1 MDWASYTDCLN
12 FCPHASNLIF
22 NHPDPDDGANCKM
35 SKLIPMD
42 EAASILGMTE
52 DEVAELRS
60 NNEIFGYRDGAT
72 WKFKMSELERVAD
85 ERGITLSAGAS
96 AIDSVK
102 GKIDEA
108 VSELG
113 LALEESDDNLMLQEP
128 DSVEYMEDSS
138 VELFSSPLGESANDA
153 ASDSDSSLKIDDLK
167 LLDEDDDDSL
177 KLGSSSA
184 ILKDDSDQLSASVPG
199 GKPNDSIDLSSSS
212 IFDDDEAL
220 SFGSSSLKLAG
231 DAEKGSDASDL
242 LDDEPVGGG
251 SGSGT
256 GKDLGAAGGDDLLLM
271 DDDDD
276 LSLEDSVSFEDSAD
290 LSSDFVASSGDV
302 ALDDSDSNVELKLE
316 SNESSINLAISE
328 SGISLSSDE
337 PLELGGSD
345 IDALQLDD
353 DDDDV
358 IMVEEMSSP
367 DDPTVMQEDDFNLT
381 PLEESAAAAD
391 STSQVIAMEDSGVF
405 ADEGAATI
413 LGSGELDADVVDDAG
428 FGDGFGDDSLGS
440 EDGLYEDAALAGAG
454 VATAA
459 PDITYSKW
467 QLASLGLV
475 ATMLLAGSLV
485 AYDLARNMWMPENQT
500 VGRGVLK
507 FFLGLVNMD

>member
-1 MDWASYTDCLN
+1 M
-12 FCPHASNLIF
+12 SN
-22 NHPDPDDGANCKM
+22 
-35 SKLIPMD
+35 LIPMD

-60 NNEIFGYRDGAT
+60 GNEIFGYRDGST

-85 ERGITLSAGAS
+85 ERGITLNVGGA

-102 GKIDEA
+102 GKIDDA

-113 LALEESDDNLMLQEP
+113 LELEESSDDLVLQEP

-138 VELFSSPLGESANDA
+138 VELFASPLGESA
-153 ASDSDSSLKIDDLK
+153 SDSMSVSDSSLKIDDLK

-177 KLGSSSA
+177 KLGVSSA
-184 ILKDDSDQLSASVPG
+184 ILQSDSDKPAAAPAASA
-199 GKPNDSIDLSSSS
+199 GKAKDSIDLSSSS
-212 IFDDDEAL
+212 IFDSDEAL

-231 DAEKGSDASDL
+231 DADKGSDASDL
-242 LDDEPVGGG
+242 LDDEPVGGD

-256 GKDLGAAGGDDLLLM
+256 GKDIGDAAGDDLLIE
-271 DDDDD
+271 DDDE
-276 LSLEDSVSFEDSAD
+276 LMLEDSVSFEDSAD
-290 LSSDFVASSGDV
+290 LSSDFVSGGDDL
-302 ALDDSDSNVELKLE
+302 ALDDSDSDIDLKLE
-316 SNESSINLAISE
+316 TSESSINLAISE
-328 SGISLSSDE
+328 SGIALSSDE

-358 IMVEEMSSP
+358 IMVEEMADE
-367 DDPTVMQEDDFNLT
+367 DDPTLMQEDDFNLT
-381 PLEESAAAAD
+381 PLEESAASD
-391 STSQVIAMEDSGVF
+391 STSQVIAMEDSGIF
-405 ADEGAATI
+405 ADESAATVM
-413 LGSGELDADVVDDAG
+413 GDGDFETDVVEDAG
-428 FGDGFGDDSLGS
+428 FGDGFGDDGLGG
-440 EDGLYEDAALAGAG
+440 EDGLYDDAALAGAG
-454 VATAA
+454 VAAAAA
-459 PDITYSKW
+459 PEIVYSKW
-467 QLASLGLV
+467 QLISLGLV
-475 ATMLLAGSLV
+475 SSLLLAGSLV

>member
-1 MDWASYTDCLN
+1 
-12 FCPHASNLIF
+12 
-22 NHPDPDDGANCKM
+22 M

-52 DEVAELRS
+52 DQVAELRS
-60 NNEIFGYRDGAT
+60 GNEIFGYRDGAT

-85 ERGITLSAGAS
+85 DLGISLNVGGS

-102 GKIDEA
+102 GKIDDA

-113 LALEESDDNLMLQEP
+113 LSLEESDDDLILQEP

-138 VELFSSPLGESANDA
+138 IELFSSPLGDSG
-153 ASDSDSSLKIDDLK
+153 SDSMSISDSSVKIDDLK

-177 KLGSSSA
+177 KLGDGSA
-184 ILKDDSDQLSASVPG
+184 ILKGGSDKSKSANQGSKADDSI
-199 GKPNDSIDLSSSS
+199 NLSSSS

-220 SFGSSSLKLAG
+220 SFGSSSLKLGG
-231 DAEKGSDASDL
+231 DADADASDL
-242 LDDEPVGGG
+242 LDDEPVGGDG
-251 SGSGT
+251 GSGT
-256 GKDLGAAGGDDLLLM
+256 GKDIGNAGGDDLLLE
-271 DDDDD
+271 DDDGDE
-276 LSLEDSVSFEDSAD
+276 LSLQDSVSFEDSAD
-290 LSSDFVASSGDV
+290 LSSDFVSGGDIS
-302 ALDDSDSNVELKLE
+302 LDDSDSDIDLKLE
-316 SNESSINLAISE
+316 ASGSSINLAISE

-358 IMVEEMSSP
+358 IMVEEMASE
-367 DDPTVMQEDDFNLT
+367 DDPTLMQEDDFNLT
-381 PLEESAAAAD
+381 PLEEGAGAAD
-391 STSQVIAMEDSGVF
+391 STSQVIAMEDSAVF
-405 ADEGAATI
+405 ADEGAATV
-413 LGSGELDADVVDDAG
+413 LGDGDFDAEVVDDAG
-428 FGDGFGDDSLGS
+428 FGDGFGDDGLGS
-440 EDGLYEDAALAGAG
+440 EDGLYEDSALAGAG
-454 VATAA
+454 AA
-459 PDITYSKW
+459 AAAGPDIDYSKW

-475 ATMLLAGSLV
+475 ASLLLAGSLV

>member
-1 MDWASYTDCLN
+1 
-12 FCPHASNLIF
+12 
-22 NHPDPDDGANCKM
+22 M

-52 DEVAELRS
+52 DEIAELRS
-60 NNEIFGYRDGAT
+60 SNEIFGYRDGAT

-85 ERGITLSAGAS
+85 ERGITLKVDGS

-113 LALEESDDNLMLQEP
+113 LALEESDDDLILQEP

-138 VELFSSPLGESANDA
+138 VELFSSPLGDSV
-153 ASDSDSSLKIDDLK
+153 SDSISVSDSSLKIDDLK
-167 LLDEDDDDSL
+167 LLDDDDDDDSL
-177 KLGSSSA
+177 KLGDSGP
-184 ILKDDSDQLSASVPG
+184 ILEGGGDQSIPAVKSKKVD
-199 GKPNDSIDLSSSS
+199 DSIDLSSSS
-212 IFDDDEAL
+212 IFDDEEAL
-220 SFGSSSLKLAG
+220 SFGSSSLKLSA
-231 DAEKGSDASDL
+231 DADKGADASDL
-242 LDDEPVGGG
+242 LDDEPIGGD

-256 GKDLGAAGGDDLLLM
+256 GKDMGSAGGDDLLLE
-271 DDDDD
+271 DDDD
-276 LSLEDSVSFEDSAD
+276 LLLQDSVSFEDSAD
-290 LSSDFVASSGDV
+290 LSSDFVSGGDEIS
-302 ALDDSDSNVELKLE
+302 LDDSDSDVDLKLE
-316 SNESSINLAISE
+316 TNDSNINLAISE

-358 IMVEEMSSP
+358 IMVEEMADP
-367 DDPTVMQEDDFNLT
+367 DDPTLMQEDDFNLT
-381 PLEESAAAAD
+381 PLEEGVAGAD
-391 STSQVIAMEDSGVF
+391 STSQVIAMEDSAVF
-405 ADEGAATI
+405 ADESAATV
-413 LGSGELDADVVDDAG
+413 LGDGDFEAEVIDDAG
-428 FGDGFGDDSLGS
+428 FGDGFGDDGLGA
-440 EDGLYEDAALAGAG
+440 EGGLYEDSALAGSG
-454 VATAA
+454 VAAA
-459 PDITYSKW
+459 AGPEINYSKW

-475 ATMLLAGSLV
+475 ASLLLAGSLV

>member
-1 MDWASYTDCLN
+1 
-12 FCPHASNLIF
+12 
-22 NHPDPDDGANCKM
+22 M

-52 DEVAELRS
+52 DQVAELRS
-60 NNEIFGYRDGAT
+60 SNEIFGYRDGAT

-85 ERGITLSAGAS
+85 ERGISLNVAGS
-96 AIDSVK
+96 AIDAVK

-113 LALEESDDNLMLQEP
+113 LALEESDDDLLLDEP
-128 DSVEYMEDSS
+128 DSVELMEDSS
-138 VELFSSPLGESANDA
+138 VELFSSPLGDSP
-153 ASDSDSSLKIDDLK
+153 SDSVSVSDSSVKLDDLS

-184 ILKDDSDQLSASVPG
+184 ILKSDSD
-199 GKPNDSIDLSSSS
+199 KPAAPESPAKKADDSIDLSSSS
-212 IFDDDEAL
+212 IFDSDEAL

-231 DAEKGSDASDL
+231 DADNEASGSDL
-242 LDDEPVGGG
+242 LLDDAPAASD

-256 GKDLGAAGGDDLLLM
+256 GKDIGKADDDDLLLV
-271 DDDDD
+271 DDDDE
-276 LSLEDSVSFEDSAD
+276 LSLEDSVSFDDSVD
-290 LSSDFVASSGDV
+290 LGSSLLSDGDGLK
-302 ALDDSDSNVELKLE
+302 LDDSDSDVDLKLE

-345 IDALQLDD
+345 IDALKLDD

-358 IMVEEMSSP
+358 IMVDEIAGE
-367 DDPTVMQEDDFNLT
+367 DDPTLMQEDDFNLT
-381 PLEESAAAAD
+381 PLEEGAPVAD
-391 STSQVIAMEDSGVF
+391 STSQVIAMEDSAVF
-405 ADEGAATI
+405 ADESAATA
-413 LGSGELDADVVDDAG
+413 LGEGDFEAELSDDSG
-428 FGDGFGDDSLGS
+428 FGDGFGDDGLGAD
-440 EDGLYEDAALAGAG
+440 DGLYEDTALAGAG
-454 VATAA
+454 VAAA
-459 PDITYSKW
+459 AVPEIEYSKW
-467 QLASLGLV
+467 QLISLGLV
-475 ATMLLAGSLV
+475 STMLLAGSLV